1 MTPGDRD
8 SSESAGDQAQ
18 RLDREAAAVSE
29 DASCVGQWHID
40 RLCAAAG
47 PDVSAAQ
54 ARSALERHGVRVAEL
69 PGLPAARP
77 VYLAPYPD
85 FTDCVARLGRKLS
98 MELVF
103 DNAAY
108 GFRLLGGLRL
118 DDGRRLDKEAIEEA
132 VSQIPLSV
140 DHDDWQRVLSI
151 LADAAS

>member
-8 SSESAGDQAQ
+8 SSEAAGDQAQ

-47 PDVSAAQ
+47 PDVSAAP
-54 ARSALERHGVRVAEL
+54 ERHGVRVAEL
-69 PGLPAARP
+69 PSLPAARP

-118 DDGRRLDKEAIEEA
+118 DDGRRLDKEAIE
-132 VSQIPLSV
+132 
-140 DHDDWQRVLSI
+140 
-151 LADAAS
+151 